1 MDLPGLRH
9 FRNEGIFYIKSDVV
23 QALHDG
29 KWIAAVYT
37 DKGWST
43 ADGSTLLS
51 GITAWRH
58 GEETNQSR
66 EENQQGDEGVQSR
79 DVKKRQAGTR
89 KGTSRKKPQAG
100 DRNRAQ

>member
-9 FRNEGIFYIKSDVV
+9 FKNEGIFHIKSDPV

-29 KWIAAVYT
+29 KWIAAIYT
-37 DKGWST
+37 DKGWAL
-43 ADGSTLLS
+43 ADGSTLLT

-58 GEETNQSR
+58 GEETNESR
-66 EENQQGDEGVQSR
+66 KEDQQGNEGVQSR
-79 DVKKRQAGTR
+79 NAEKRQAGTR
-89 KGTSRKKPQAG
+89 KGTNRKKPQAG